1 MSNVL
6 LAVVALVVA
15 VLVVQFLF
23 LFNLDSCRLIIYAA
37 SLSLRRQ
44 FPPQTQTGRAGGGGG
59 LLHEMRRRRF

>member
-6 LAVVALVVA
+6 LAVVALVV
-15 VLVVQFLF
+15 VVVQFLF

-44 FPPQTQTGRAGGGGG
+44 FSPQKADGTSWRRRRRP
-59 LLHEMRRRRF
+59 LHEMRRRRF